1 MAHAFSSAT
10 DASFDA
16 TMLLVVVVRGYLSPC
31 VASPAASPD
40 VVMSEASEAS
50 EARANAAAAETRLAA
65 EREKSLLE
73 LLEMERDAQAACD
86 AEKAVLQELE
96 ELERLRAQAEEKRN
110 ALQKARVDAV
120 QCAQVFRR
128 KLNRDP

>member
-1 MAHAFSSAT
+1 MDLA
-10 DASFDA
+10 
-16 TMLLVVVVRGYLSPC
+16 VRAGWEALSP
-31 VASPAASPD
+31 AQ
-40 VVMSEASEAS
+40 
-50 EARANAAAAETRLAA
+50 RAPYETQDHRLLNAAAAETRLAA
-65 EREKSLLE
+65 ERAKLLTSAQ
-73 LLEMERDAQAACD
+73 EMERAVVEACD
-86 AEKAVLQELE
+86 AEKAVLEELK